1 LGPVFRAYQ
10 PEQDRLVAVKLFRL
24 DLDPER
30 VQRFVSELERLIAAD
45 LTHPAIAAP
54 IAAGVAGVSPYLAQD
69 FVADESLDTFLRVQ
83 SPAAPADVLRVA
95 TAIGGALDFAAAARI
110 QHGALHPRDVL
121 VSSDDVRMTGL
132 GVARAL
138 ERVGVNVP
146 IRRPY
151 TAPER
156 GGGRAWD
163 RRADVFSLAV
173 LTHEMLWGRRP
184 SAVGERA
191 ATELADVPGADMPAL
206 RDTFARALA
215 ERFGDRYES
224 ALAFVEA
231 LKAGL
236 PSLAPVTA
244 QVEPVRPVV
253 IEISGMDTDKIE
265 PFFPELPLDET
276 EAPAP
281 AVPAR
286 VMPDPPAAGPAAPV
300 AVTDR
305 AVEGRSEPV
314 EWRSEAVERRSES
327 VERGPESVER
337 RSVQRPAPPRPAAS
351 ERRATFRNGRQATEA
366 PVARPD
372 PPLLRDHDLG
382 PPTHV
387 DVAMPITAL
396 DSTRSAVW
404 PLVLALG
411 VGLALGFAWGYGVG
425 GRTGSET
432 IPAQMSE
439 TPVQPGP
446 APAASTPPADSAA
459 AESAVPL
466 APAPSAAP
474 DATAAAAPAATGG
487 DPLQTTEP
495 PRQRP
500 AARPSPAASSQVPPA
515 APPRRRPVA
524 PPAATRT
531 APPPPAATPTGP
543 TLLIVES
550 RPAGASVFLDGKP
563 IGATPLALEGVSA
576 GEHAIHLELPGY
588 NRWASAV
595 RIVSGARN
603 RVAASLER

>member
-30 VQRFVSELERLIAAD
+30 VQRFVGELERLIAAD

-54 IAAGVAGVSPYLAQD
+54 IAAGIAGVSPYLAQD

-83 SPAAPADVLRVA
+83 SPAAPADVIRVA
-95 TAIGGALDFAAAARI
+95 SAIGGALDFAAAARI

-156 GGGRAWD
+156 VGGRAWD

-184 SAVGERA
+184 SAFGDRA
-191 ATELADVPGADMPAL
+191 ATELADVPGADMAAL
-206 RDTFARALA
+206 RDTFSRALA
-215 ERFGDRYES
+215 EGFGDRYES

-236 PSLAPVTA
+236 AFVAPVTA
-244 QVEPVRPVV
+244 QVERVRPVV
-253 IEISGMDTDKIE
+253 VEISGMDTDKVE
-265 PFFPELPLDET
+265 PFFPELPLDESVAT
-276 EAPAP
+276 AA
-281 AVPAR
+281 AVPAH
-286 VMPDPPAAGPAAPV
+286 VVPDPPAAAPTPPV
-300 AVTDR
+300 AATTR
-305 AVEGRSEPV
+305 ALEQRSEPV
-314 EWRSEAVERRSES
+314 EWRSETVEQRDSA
-327 VERGPESVER
+327 ERGSEPVER
-337 RSVQRPAPPRPAAS
+337 RSVPRAVAPRPAAS
-351 ERRATFRNGRQATEA
+351 ERRATARNGRQANDA
-366 PVARPD
+366 AVARPD

-387 DVAMPITAL
+387 DVAMPITSF

-432 IPAQMSE
+432 TLQMRD
-439 TPVQPGP
+439 TP
-446 APAASTPPADSAA
+446 APARPTPAPANTPPAESAS

-474 DATAAAAPAATGG
+474 DATAAPAPAATGG
-487 DPLQTTEP
+487 DPLQTSGP
-495 PRQRP
+495 ARQRP
-500 AARPSPAASSQVPPA
+500 VTKPSPPASSQAAAA
-515 APPRRRPVA
+515 APPRRRPSAPVA
-524 PPAATRT
+524 APRATT
-531 APPPPAATPTGP
+531 PPPAAIPTGP